1 MNTPL
6 TQATFENA
14 LTVLARRDPELGAVI
29 REFGKPRIRKRS
41 GGFKT
46 LVLLILEQQVSLA
59 SANAC
64 YKRLLAVVIRIT
76 PEKILTLT
84 GLQFRNAGIS
94 RQKTRYIRN
103 LAEWVV
109 DKKLNLRC
117 LSHLSDDKVRQ
128 QLMQV
133 TGIGPWTADV
143 YLLTCLLRPD
153 VWPVGDIALQAATQ
167 EVQGLE
173 VRPNPDRLTEIGE
186 SWRPWRSVAARIL
199 WHHYLNAPRRK

>member
-64 YKRLLAVVIRIT
+64 YKRLLKVVIRIT
-76 PEKILTLT
+76 PENVLTLS

-94 RQKTRYIRN
+94 RQKTRYICN
-103 LAEWVV
+103 LAECVL
-109 DKKLNLRC
+109 DKKLHLRR
-117 LSHLSDDKVRQ
+117 LSHLSDDKVRR

-167 EVQGLE
+167 EVQGLQ